1 MHKIWTFPLKRG
13 ARDQV
18 AAVSKMFLQ
27 YLSFIIW
34 TNNEIDL
41 QISVDKSD

>member
-1 MHKIWTFPLKRG
+1 MRG

-18 AAVSKMFLQ
+18 AAISKMGKMFLQ
-27 YLSFIIW
+27 YLSFIFW

-41 QISVDKSD
+41 QISVDKLD